1 MKKVY
6 ILKHVP
12 NEDAGT
18 ILDFLRE
25 AEIPFQSV
33 SLFAGEALPN
43 PGDMRAA
50 VIMGGPMNVDEEHKH
65 TFLKD
70 EKVFLKEAIKKN
82 VPCLGVCLGSQLL
95 ARALGAS
102 VYKAKEEEIGWDDV
116 ALTPEAKKD
125 PLFSMIPGKTFRVLQ
140 WHGDTFD
147 LPKDAVHLAS
157 SKIVPNQAFR
167 YGDKVY
173 GLQFHVEVN
182 KPMLEDW
189 FKQKKDLGAIL
200 REYDRYRP
208 ELNRITKE
216 FYKKFF
222 AL

>member
-1 MKKVY
+1 MKKVFV
-6 ILKHVP
+6 LKHVP

-25 AEIPFQSV
+25 SEISFQGV
-33 SLFAGEALPN
+33 ALYAGEAFPKV
-43 PGDMRAA
+43 DEARAI
-50 VIMGGPMNVDEEHKH
+50 VIMGGPMNVDEEHKYP
-65 TFLKD
+65 FLKD
-70 EKVFLKEAIKKN
+70 EKMFLKEAIKKN

-95 ARALGAS
+95 ARALGSS
-102 VYKAKEEEIGWDDV
+102 VYKAKQEEIGWDDV

-125 PLFSMIPGKTFRVLQ
+125 LLFSNVPGKSLKVLQ

-157 SKIVPNQAFR
+157 SKVVPNQAFR
-167 YGDKVY
+167 YGEKIY

-189 FKQKKDLGAIL
+189 FKQRKDLNAIL

-208 ELNRITKE
+208 ELTKVTKE
-216 FYKKFF
+216 LYKKFF
-222 AL
+222 A